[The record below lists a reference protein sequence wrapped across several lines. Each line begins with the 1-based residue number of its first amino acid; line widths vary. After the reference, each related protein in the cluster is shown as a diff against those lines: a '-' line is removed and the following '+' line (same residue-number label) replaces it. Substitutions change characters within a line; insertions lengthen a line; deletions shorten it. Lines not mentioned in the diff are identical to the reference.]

1 LENLGWKVVSL
12 LSAQRTLRGIPRIRH
27 GAYRSRDVLTA
38 LLAAD
43 REDTVP
49 SLRKVEH
56 ECQYR
61 GTKGETAMWIS
72 PELNPGRSLR
82 CVEANLISII
92 SVVYGEVC

>member
-12 LSAQRTLRGIPRIRH
+12 LSAERALRGNPRIRH
-27 GAYRSRDVLTA
+27 GAYRGRDVLTA

-43 REDTVP
+43 REVAVP

-61 GTKGETAMWIS
+61 RMKGETAMWIPS
-72 PELNPGRSLR
+72 ELSPGRPLR
-82 CVEANLISII
+82 YVEADLILII
-92 SVVYGEVC
+92 SAV